1 MAGKA
6 SLGCEEIDTCPLDLP
21 ELMLTFTELASLYEV
36 IPLQNLYRMLRLYLL
51 SLTYRLLMV
60 QVQFVRTGGMYTKMR
75 RENPEKPDP
84 LPDLQRELMAS
95 LKTSDEYT
103 PLKLQCD
110 IFMILCKDPKPL

>member
-1 MAGKA
+1 MC
-6 SLGCEEIDTCPLDLP
+6 L
-21 ELMLTFTELASLYEV
+21 
-36 IPLQNLYRMLRLYLL
+36 LRL
-51 SLTYRLLMV
+51 TYQFIAM
-60 QVQFVRTGGMYTKMR
+60 QVQFMRTGGMYTKMR

-103 PLKLQCD
+103 PLQLQCD